1 MKSDTIRISNNDN
14 FDAVMAETEKF
25 SKGLELEKK
34 QAFYL
39 RIIVEETL
47 GMFRNTVGDSSA
59 AFSIEGDSK
68 SVKVLLEATTD
79 MDIDKKRELLDVSTT
94 GKNSLAKGLMSKIGD
109 MIENGF
115 LYIDGASQLQNAYGN
130 SMVNYGYGAAGVQ
143 NAVAVTD
150 APQVWSL
157 NQYREGL
164 MENGPEDEFED
175 LEKSIVAKLATEIT
189 VGVKKDRVVLEI
201 TKNF

>member
-1 MKSDTIRISNNDN
+1 MKSDTISISNKDSFENVL
-14 FDAVMAETEKF
+14 AKTEEF
-25 SKGLELEKK
+25 SKNLGLGKK

-47 GMFRNTVGDSSA
+47 GMFGNMVGEYKANVSL
-59 AFSIEGDSK
+59 EGDNNA
-68 SVKVLLEATTD
+68 VKLLLEATTD
-79 MDIDKKRELLDVSTT
+79 MDIDKKKELIDVSTT
-94 GKNSLAKGLMSKIGD
+94 GKNSLAKGFMSKIGD

-130 SMVNYGYGAAGVQ
+130 SMINYGYGAAGVQ
-143 NAVAVTD
+143 SAAPVTD

-164 MENGPEDEFED
+164 IENGPEDEFED